1 MSPGAIRKGV
11 VNVKSLKIICRI
23 AQFDWSRHDDDST
36 ACTKSYLR
44 NIAKA
49 CVEVDRDPS
58 PKMLQTI
65 QGVFR
70 LAPATIDELERDH
83 FKA

>member
-1 MSPGAIRKGV
+1 M
-11 VNVKSLKIICRI
+11 KSNKILYQIVH
-23 AQFDWSRHDDDST
+23 WSIHGYDPT
-36 ACTKSYLR
+36 PCAKSYLR

-49 CVEVDRDPS
+49 CLEVAQDPCPS
-58 PKMLQTI
+58 PKMLRTI

-70 LAPATIDELERDH
+70 LAPATIDELERDP